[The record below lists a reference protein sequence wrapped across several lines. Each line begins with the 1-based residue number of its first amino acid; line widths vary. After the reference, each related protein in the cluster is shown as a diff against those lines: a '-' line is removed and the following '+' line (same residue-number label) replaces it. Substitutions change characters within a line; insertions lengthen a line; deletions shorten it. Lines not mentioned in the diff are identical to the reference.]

1 MEAQLTGN
9 LQMMERSQV
18 PLYRI
23 LCLSS
28 VGAIELA
35 TGAEEETR
43 GLVFPQTPG
52 DIELEKVNETVEG

>member
-1 MEAQLTGN
+1 MCQSLVGGESNLGQVAMEAQLTGN

-35 TGAEEETR
+35 TGAEEET
-43 GLVFPQTPG
+43 
-52 DIELEKVNETVEG
+52 